1 MKMIKVHGLKKYYGK
16 NRGIEKVDFEIKEG
30 EILGLIGPNGAGK
43 TTTIRI
49 LTGFL
54 TPDSGEAFIEDKKVP
69 FEIDKIK
76 ENLGYIPGEVNF
88 YGDMRVKEF
97 LEFNRSF
104 YKNID
109 INYEKEIIET
119 LNIDVNKKIKNL
131 SLGNKKKIAIL
142 QALVHKPKYLILD
155 EPTSGLDPLI
165 QQRFYSLIKKHK
177 ENGAVILFSSHI
189 LSEVEK
195 LCARFTMIKDGT
207 VIKSGTIEGLKD
219 ISKKIITVWDIKLDD
234 NLKRFKYEKQNSE
247 KINFY
252 VKTVELKDFLKVLL
266 NYDFKDMEIK
276 NPDLEDIFL
285 DFYGE

>member
-1 MKMIKVHGLKKYYGK
+1 MIKVHGLKKYYGK

-195 LCARFTMIKDGT
+195 LCDRFTMIKDGT

>member
-195 LCARFTMIKDGT
+195 LCDRFTMIKDGT

>member
-1 MKMIKVHGLKKYYGK
+1 MIKVHGLKKYYGK